1 MLFLTAC
8 LTAQSTSTPPSG
20 YIQKVTF
27 KVWNNSLLP
36 HRYTLIGYESE
47 APGNW
52 TLGLFLLPGTWHTL
66 TCQVGTKIYRA
77 DSQQVG
83 TVMGGGTIRDNKPYI
98 TVQAT
103 DHGKSFGLN
112 R

>member
-1 MLFLTAC
+1 MLFLTAS
-8 LTAQSTSTPPSG
+8 LSAQTTATPPPG
-20 YIQKVTF
+20 ATQKVTF
-27 KVWNNSLLP
+27 KMWNNSLLP
-36 HRYTLIGYESE
+36 HRYTLIGYESD

-52 TLGLFLLPGTWHTL
+52 TQGLFLLPGACHSF

-77 DSQQVG
+77 DNEQVG
-83 TVMGGGTIRDNKPYI
+83 AVMGGGSIRDNKPYI

-103 DHGKSFGLN
+103 DQGKSFGLN